1 MVFEA
6 SSTTIAVG
14 RLWLAGGAVSAP
26 ATPAPKRAAGKSKSP
41 SLPRRFPRINSLRS
55 RRAWVV
61 IPRFGSGQCG
71 RKSFVNTADL
81 GYRAPFQPPHRPRR
95 QPQFETPHA
104 MTNPA
109 LDLLLSR
116 RSVSANSLTEPG
128 PNAEELQL
136 MLRAAT
142 RVPDHKKLV
151 PWRFLLFQGE
161 ARAAFGKALAEIC
174 REEQKDSG
182 AFRLENEEK
191 RFLRAPLVIAVIS
204 RVVKNPAAP
213 DWEQILSVVAAC
225 QNLILA
231 ATALGYGANWITEW
245 CGYSEGVRRLLRL
258 AENERVAGFVYVGT
272 AKEKPPE
279 RERPDLDDIVTAWT
293 P

>member
-1 MVFEA
+1 M
-6 SSTTIAVG
+6 I
-14 RLWLAGGAVSAP
+14 
-26 ATPAPKRAAGKSKSP
+26 
-41 SLPRRFPRINSLRS
+41 
-55 RRAWVV
+55 
-61 IPRFGSGQCG
+61 
-71 RKSFVNTADL
+71 
-81 GYRAPFQPPHRPRR
+81 
-95 QPQFETPHA
+95 
-104 MTNPA
+104 NPA
-109 LDLLLSR
+109 IDLLLSR

-128 PNAEELQL
+128 PNAEELEL
-136 MLRAAT
+136 MLRAAA

-213 DWEQILSVVAAC
+213 DWEQILSAGAAC

-245 CGYSEGVRRLLRL
+245 CGYSEGVRLLLRL

-279 RERPDLDDIVTAWT
+279 RERPELREIVTAWS